1 MRVISNAQSSRSSC
15 GARMQSLLFFSN
27 IFRIG
32 LAREEL
38 CRCDLFQIVAPMK
51 MFSGGGGSSN
61 GGDAGYTALEVF
73 VHLFILL

>member
-1 MRVISNAQSSRSSC
+1 MGPIRHHI
-15 GARMQSLLFFSN
+15 LLFFR
-27 IFRIG
+27 IFFE
-32 LAREEL
+32 LVWEEL

-73 VHLFILL
+73 VHFALINFFNYHLGIRH